1 MIDAIKTL
9 LQMEFMQLEFVQEEI
24 KDKLEDLK
32 ERNSLFDKEFDMEQE
47 KVSKMPIL
55 YSIFKD
61 DYLMRGLNFLNIF
74 ISFIMIFSTVK
85 QKKNT
90 KGLKWK

>member
-32 ERNSLFDKEFDMEQE
+32 ERNSQFDKEFDMEKE
-47 KVSKMPIL
+47 KVNKMSIL
-55 YSIFKD
+55 YSI
-61 DYLMRGLNFLNIF
+61 
-74 ISFIMIFSTVK
+74 S
-85 QKKNT
+85 
-90 KGLKWK
+90 

>member
-61 DYLMRGLNFLNIF
+61 DSYNVRLK
-74 ISFIMIFSTVK
+74 FS
-85 QKKNT
+85 
-90 KGLKWK
+90 

>member
-61 DYLMRGLNFLNIF
+61 D
-74 ISFIMIFSTVK
+74 S
-85 QKKNT
+85 
-90 KGLKWK
+90 